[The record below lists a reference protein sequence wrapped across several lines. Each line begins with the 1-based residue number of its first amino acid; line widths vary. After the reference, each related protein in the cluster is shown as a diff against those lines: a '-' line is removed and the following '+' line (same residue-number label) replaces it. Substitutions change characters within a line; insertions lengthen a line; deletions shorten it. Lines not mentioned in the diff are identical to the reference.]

1 MLRAVLYTLL
11 GWLLLASVAGLG
23 HSFGLTVMLPS
34 TSAVLLVH
42 LAFTRDPAPRA
53 AGPELALPLGLG
65 VAISLGYLEDL
76 HQGTPVGALSLAH
89 GLAYLLAV
97 WAGTRIAVEGAIVRA
112 LAAGVVTALVDLIT
126 FAELMLLAD
135 RLGIASGA
143 LVRALPMLRWHAL
156 ATVLAAPAVWLLA
169 DIVLGLWDRLL
180 GRNRPSTGGSRRPLA
195 TATWYR
201 S

>member
-1 MLRAVLYTLL
+1 MRAALYILL

-42 LAFTRDPAPRA
+42 LAFTRDHAPHT
-53 AGPELALPLGLG
+53 AGPELALPLGLA
-65 VAISLGYLEDL
+65 VAITLGYLEDL
-76 HQGTPVGALSLAH
+76 HQGTPIGALSLAH
-89 GLAYLLAV
+89 GVAYLLAV

-112 LAAGVVTALVDLIT
+112 LAAGVVTALVDLLT

-169 DIVLGLWDRLL
+169 DVVLGLWDRLL
-180 GRNRPSTGGSRRPLA
+180 GRNRPSTGGARRPLA

>member
-1 MLRAVLYTLL
+1 MRAALYILL

-42 LAFTRDPAPRA
+42 LAFTRDHAPRT
-53 AGPELALPLGLG
+53 AGPELSLPLALA
-65 VAISLGYLEDL
+65 VAITLGYLEDL

-112 LAAGVVTALVDLIT
+112 LAAGVVAAIVDLIT

-169 DIVLGLWDRLL
+169 DLVLGLWDRLL
-180 GRNRPSTGGSRRPLA
+180 GRNRPSTGGARRPLA

>member
-1 MLRAVLYTLL
+1 MRAVLYTLL

-42 LAFTRDPAPRA
+42 LAFTRDHAPHT
-53 AGPELALPLGLG
+53 AGPELALPLGLA
-65 VAISLGYLEDL
+65 VAITLGYLEDL
-76 HQGTPVGALSLAH
+76 HQGTPIGALSLAH
-89 GLAYLLAV
+89 GVAYLLAV

-112 LAAGVVTALVDLIT
+112 LAAGVVTALVDLLT

-169 DIVLGLWDRLL
+169 DVVLGLWDRLL
-180 GRNRPSTGGSRRPLA
+180 GRNRPSTGGARRPLA

>member
-1 MLRAVLYTLL
+1 MRAVLYIVL

-42 LAFTRDPAPRA
+42 LAFTRDHGPRA
-53 AGPELALPLGLG
+53 AGPELALPLAVA
-65 VAISLGYLEDL
+65 VAITLGYLEDL
-76 HQGTPVGALSLAH
+76 HQGTPIGALSLAH
-89 GLAYLLAV
+89 GLAYLIAV
-97 WAGTRIAVEGAIVRA
+97 WAGTRIAVEGAVVRA
-112 LAAGVVTALVDLIT
+112 LAAGVVTILVDLIT

-156 ATVLAAPAVWLLA
+156 ATVLATPAVWLLA
-169 DIVLGLWDRLL
+169 DLVLGLWDRIL
-180 GRNRPSTGGSRRPLA
+180 GRNRPSTGGPRRALA